1 MVRSHIIVSYHG
13 HKAFNLTVMS
23 TVVFHQAEEFSFLRR
38 EIEKNVNNWRGI
50 IYIHGPGNAKK
61 KNKLQKTFKSRKD
74 AI

>member
-1 MVRSHIIVSYHG
+1 M
-13 HKAFNLTVMS
+13 MS

-61 KNKLQKTFKSRKD
+61 KKQTSENF
-74 AI
+74 